1 MNTMSEDVINTCIH
15 KSKLVSPKAL
25 KYFLPHVYCQNK
37 QEKQEMLVMH
47 QETKIKKHLCNQL
60 ELPYNSWLKFDGW
73 KQVIEDNDKDDLYS
87 DQDEF
92 NLCHQCK
99 YLYFGISLMLQH

>member
-25 KYFLPHVYCQNK
+25 KYFLPHVYCQYK
-37 QEKQEMLVMH
+37 QEKQEM
-47 QETKIKKHLCNQL
+47 LCNQL

-92 NLCHQCK
+92 NLCHPCK